1 MVVLPSSLQRGGD
14 DGDDMEFLLDDCNS
28 ESMKEYGHKFSSGS
42 VVLSTLENDE
52 LEVR

>member
-1 MVVLPSSLQRGGD
+1 MVVVSSLQRGED
-14 DGDDMEFLLDDCNS
+14 DDDMEFLLDDCNS

-42 VVLSTLENDE
+42 VVLSLTLENDE